1 MYSRQHIDSAIAENL
16 SLAQQWE
23 DYAYELALQGASRED
38 IDICCDEAKLH
49 WEWLDTWQEYDYWVV
64 RWQEYDYFLSGQDF
78 LSEQELEQATLT
90 YEELESL
97 QESDTADYDML
108 VDFLY
113 DCYKLTK
120 DGMADYPAYV

>member
-49 WEWLDTWQEYDYWVV
+49 WEWLDT
-64 RWQEYDYFLSGQDF
+64 WQEYDYFLSGQDF